1 MTLETGRQIIEA
13 ELQGLSRLKDALG
26 PSFEVAVKAIHACTR
41 HVIVT
46 GVGKSGHIGA
56 KIASTL
62 ASTGT
67 PAFFMHPGEA
77 GHGDLG
83 MVTDGSVLIALS
95 RSGETAELRDVLL
108 YANRIGLEIIAIT
121 QNEASTL
128 ARLASIKLLLPAL
141 DEADPNNLA
150 PSVSTTNML
159 ALGDALALT
168 VMKQCGF
175 SKEDFGARHPGGAL
189 GLQLLKVSDWLVKHP
204 QSAPLVR
211 QTADIKTIINEI
223 ASGQM
228 GCVGLQDETD
238 AFVGLITDGDLRRA
252 LDGDVFSK
260 KATDIMTP
268 ASQTTNLVRDM
279 RLSDVVALFR
289 EKRISNAFVLE
300 GNKPIGA
307 IHMKDLLAEG
317 YV

>member
-1 MTLETGRQIIEA
+1 MTIETGRQIIEA
-13 ELQGLSRLKDALG
+13 ERQGLTALRDSLNQAFVDA
-26 PSFEVAVKAIHACTR
+26 VATIGACQR

-77 GHGDLG
+77 SHGDLG
-83 MVTDGSVLIALS
+83 MVTPGSVLVALS

-108 YANRIGLEIIAIT
+108 YANRNRLSLIAIT
-121 QNEASTL
+121 QNATSTL
-128 ARLASIKLLLPAL
+128 ARLATICLLLPPL
-141 DEADPNNLA
+141 DEADHNKLA

-168 VMKQCGF
+168 VMKERGF
-175 SKEDFGARHPGGAL
+175 SKEDFGARHPGGSL
-189 GLQLLKVSDWLVKHP
+189 GLQLLKVSDWLVRHP
-204 QSAPLVR
+204 DSAPLVDR
-211 QTADIKTIINEI
+211 AADIKTVITAI

-228 GCVGLQDETD
+228 GCVGVQDD
-238 AFVGLITDGDLRRA
+238 QGLFVGLITDGDLRRA

-260 KATDIMTP
+260 QAHQIMTP
-268 ASQTTNLVRDM
+268 EQKAVSLTRDI

-300 GNKPIGA
+300 DSLPIGA

>member
-1 MTLETGRQIIEA
+1 MTIETGRQILDAEA
-13 ELQGLSRLKDALG
+13 QGLMALKDALG
-26 PSFEVAVKAIHACTR
+26 PSFEAAVQAILTAKR
-41 HVIVT
+41 YVIVT

-77 GHGDLG
+77 SHGDLG
-83 MVTDGSVLIALS
+83 MVTEGSVLIALS
-95 RSGETAELRDVLL
+95 KSGESSELRDVLL
-108 YANRIGLEIIAIT
+108 FADRIELDIIGVT
-121 QNEASTL
+121 QNEPSTL
-128 ARLASIKLLLPAL
+128 GRLSTITLLLPPLA
-141 DEADPNNLA
+141 EADINGLA

-168 VMKQCGF
+168 VMQQRGF
-175 SKEDFGARHPGGAL
+175 SKEDFGVRHPGGSL
-189 GLQLLKVSDWLVKHP
+189 GLQLLRVSDWLMRHP
-204 QSAPLVR
+204 DSPPLVNEE
-211 QTADIKTIINEI
+211 ADIKTVITTI

-228 GCVGLQDETD
+228 GCVGVHGPDGT
-238 AFVGLITDGDLRRA
+238 FVGLITDGDLRRA

-260 KATDIMTP
+260 TAADLMTP
-268 ASQTTNLVRDM
+268 ATRTTNLTGDV
-279 RLSDVVALFR
+279 RLSAVVALFR
-289 EKRISNAFVLE
+289 EKRIANAFVLE
-300 GNKPIGA
+300 DGKPVGA